1 MKQVNDQY
9 PDTDPDV
16 VKSRIIEIRKLSAG
30 IYLPVTKITKW
41 PNVRDNR
48 IGTTLNKKNFVY
60 LYR

>member
-30 IYLPVTKITKW
+30 IYLPVTKIT
-41 PNVRDNR
+41 
-48 IGTTLNKKNFVY
+48 ISGQMSEIIE
-60 LYR
+60 